1 MRCDGADSRVVRVR
15 VAWRKRPE
23 AILSEDGML
32 FAALLFVGIG
42 EQKSEPDGEFEDLQI
57 DA

>member
-1 MRCDGADSRVVRVR
+1 MGRDGVDSMAAKLR

-32 FAALLFVGIG
+32 FVALLLVGIG
-42 EQKSEPDGEFEDLQI
+42 E
-57 DA
+57 